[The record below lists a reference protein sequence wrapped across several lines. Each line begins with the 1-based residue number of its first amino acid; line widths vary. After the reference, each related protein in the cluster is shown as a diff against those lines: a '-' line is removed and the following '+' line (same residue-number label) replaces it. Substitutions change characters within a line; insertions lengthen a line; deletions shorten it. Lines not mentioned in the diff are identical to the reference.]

1 MTLQK
6 WSPQQKLVNGRQF
19 AVRTERRLSARKS
32 VRATVTR
39 RAPHKP
45 SPVPP
50 PCSLGWQEVQLL
62 QAPRW
67 NTPTPTP
74 NPPPPPARPLLPRGW
89 RARAQC
95 QREAVVDA
103 QLVPRLSQ
111 LELLV
116 LWSLQKPGNTH
127 PTPSW
132 WQLCLFKF
140 GWKWS
145 WSGQSCAP
153 WECSGEGKR
162 PKFWEGGAKGDP
174 GEQERQKEGGGEAGA
189 PDQEDQ
195 HCLVGNLPSMLLT
208 RSNLTKC
215 SISGWLSFPR
225 LHHNRWLRGS
235 KYTRVIFS
243 SLQTNSTL
251 TPILVKHFELRA
263 NHIWCT

>member
-6 WSPQQKLVNGRQF
+6 WSPRQKLVNGRQF

-67 NTPTPTP
+67 NTRTPTP

-116 LWSLQKPGNTH
+116 LWSLQKPVWLEVVVKRPELCPLGVLGWRQAAKILRGRCEGWPRRAGTSEGGRRRSGS
-127 PTPSW
+127 PWPRGPALPRRMTKLPSTPSQPVTPW
-132 WQLCLFKF
+132 IKIYSCNFFIIANKFYSYTYIGQTLWIKGKPYLMYLESKFDWIWQIWYIL
-140 GWKWS
+140 W
-145 WSGQSCAP
+145 
-153 WECSGEGKR
+153 CS
-162 PKFWEGGAKGDP
+162 
-174 GEQERQKEGGGEAGA
+174 
-189 PDQEDQ
+189 
-195 HCLVGNLPSMLLT
+195 
-208 RSNLTKC
+208 
-215 SISGWLSFPR
+215 
-225 LHHNRWLRGS
+225 
-235 KYTRVIFS
+235 
-243 SLQTNSTL
+243 
-251 TPILVKHFELRA
+251 
-263 NHIWCT
+263 